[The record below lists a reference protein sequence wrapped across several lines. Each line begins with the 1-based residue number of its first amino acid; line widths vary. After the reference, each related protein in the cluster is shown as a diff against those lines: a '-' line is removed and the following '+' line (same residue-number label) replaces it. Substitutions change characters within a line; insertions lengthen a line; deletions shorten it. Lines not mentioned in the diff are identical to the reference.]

1 MSDISAPIQIP
12 CELNV
17 PEAANDNESEQN
29 ESTEPA
35 PVPIKIQSADTFHQK
50 QLPKHRLRNSAKS
63 HSLHTFPV
71 SSLPIIEKTNEQNAH
86 TQYAPPTITLSPAS
100 SIYRGSGNNR
110 SINSLDR
117 SVENR
122 LMGDQIQNPSLLNT
136 DQKSASSFRKRVN
149 SLPVS
154 IRDNDDEEFDDF
166 EPNKNVGSQLRI
178 RSSIISLFGRMGKMR
193 RTSIM
198 SQSSVHENG
207 NVVGSTEHVST
218 LRNLPQIAAT
228 KILRAFSYVGKRD
241 LDLFLFDLNH
251 HHFQKPKKISIP
263 NKFT

>member
-17 PEAANDNESEQN
+17 PETASDNESEQN

-35 PVPIKIQSADTFHQK
+35 PVPIKIQSADTVHQK
-50 QLPKHRLRNSAKS
+50 QLPIHRLRNSANS
-63 HSLHTFPV
+63 QSLQAFPV
-71 SSLPIIEKTNEQNAH
+71 SSLSITAKTNEENAH
-86 TQYAPPTITLSPAS
+86 TQCGLPAITLSPAS
-100 SIYRGSGNNR
+100 SISHGSGNR

-117 SVENR
+117 SVEDR
-122 LMGDQIQNPSLLNT
+122 LMGDQIQSPNQLNT
-136 DQKSASSFRKRVN
+136 DRKSLSSFRKRVN

-154 IRDNDDEEFDDF
+154 VRDNDDEEFDDF

-193 RTSIM
+193 RTSTM
-198 SQSSVHENG
+198 SQSSLHENG
-207 NVVGSTEHVST
+207 NMAGNTEHVST
-218 LRNLPQIAAT
+218 LRNLPHIAAT

-241 LDLFLFDLNH
+241 LDVL
-251 HHFQKPKKISIP
+251 
-263 NKFT
+263 

>member
-17 PEAANDNESEQN
+17 PKTASDNESEQN

-35 PVPIKIQSADTFHQK
+35 PAPIKIQSADTVHQK
-50 QLPKHRLRNSAKS
+50 QLPKHHLRNSTKS
-63 HSLHTFPV
+63 QSLHTFPV
-71 SSLPIIEKTNEQNAH
+71 SSLPITKKTNEKNAH
-86 TQYAPPTITLSPAS
+86 TQCGPPTIILSPAS
-100 SIYRGSGNNR
+100 SMFRESGNR
-110 SINSLDR
+110 SINSLDQ
-117 SVENR
+117 SVEYR
-122 LMGDQIQNPSLLNT
+122 LMGDHIQNPSLLNT
-136 DQKSASSFRKRVN
+136 DQKSSSSFRKRVN

-154 IRDNDDEEFDDF
+154 VRDNNDEEFYDF

-178 RSSIISLFGRMGKMR
+178 RSSIISLFARMGKMR
-193 RTSIM
+193 RTSNG

-207 NVVGSTEHVST
+207 NVGT

-241 LDLFLFDLNH
+241 LDTL
-251 HHFQKPKKISIP
+251 
-263 NKFT
+263 